1 MHEERKNMTEVEL
14 QEYWRDK
21 FCEEFKKNFG
31 YEPVLKKYYSE
42 EDFILVLNYYGIKSP
57 WL

>member
-1 MHEERKNMTEVEL
+1 MTEKEL

-21 FCEEFKKNFG
+21 FCEEFEKHFG
-31 YEPVLKKYYSE
+31 CKPVLEKYYSP